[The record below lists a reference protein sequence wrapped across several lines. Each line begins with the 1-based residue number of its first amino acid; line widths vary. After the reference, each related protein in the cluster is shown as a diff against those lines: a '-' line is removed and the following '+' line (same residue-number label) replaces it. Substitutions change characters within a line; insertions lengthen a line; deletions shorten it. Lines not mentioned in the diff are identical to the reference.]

1 MSAAIDVLTN
11 VQAIKGLETLRSNF
25 GAPKLLLLTLGAAAL
40 LAVGHHLLQKRSRR
54 RRETL
59 VDPALAQRARLLPA
73 LPMRG
78 VSLLLALLAL
88 LGVGAALARPR
99 WGDRMEKAERRGA
112 DVVLLMDT
120 SSSMRATDVSPSRFI
135 LARQAAASLLDR
147 LAGDRVALVACEG
160 EAQTLVPLTLD
171 MAAAGLFL
179 DALEPGIGA
188 KPGTSLAAGLNT
200 VAELF
205 PGAAGGKSCVVI
217 SDGED
222 LEGGVDAAIEKAR
235 GEGIV
240 VHTVFVGAQKGGGAP
255 VPELDAAGRQTGYKS
270 DDSGQAVLS
279 KPNPD
284 LLRKLASAT
293 GGTFSI
299 VSPGKTDLDGVAAA
313 IDRAARRPLTEVL
326 VTNREERFQLPLG
339 VAVAA
344 IGLLLL
350 GAGALPRFGAA
361 ARSARAARSAAGIVA
376 LVFFAAAGSAH
387 AQPGPGGVAPA
398 LPQVTPTPEPP
409 RGIVQKLAARPPFT
423 TARSEAKAG
432 KTALEQKKN
441 AEAVE
446 HFQKQ
451 LALKP
456 DDPTGAYNLGSAFS
470 RAGNEPEAIASL
482 EKAKK
487 SGKRDLAADAAYNA
501 GETYFRAKK
510 FPEAAQAFRD
520 SLRARPG
527 DPEASYNYELCLR
540 RAEEEE
546 KKKQQQP
553 KPDPKKS
560 PQDGGAKPT
569 PTPGPS
575 PTPSPGPGGEEKKK
589 QEQKEKEE
597 REFESKANMSR
608 EKADQLL
615 KAIAQSDLEEQKKK
629 IAEQKSKRR
638 VSRDW

>member
-1 MSAAIDVLTN
+1 MLHGV
-11 VQAIKGLETLRSNF
+11 F
-25 GAPKLLLLTLGAAAL
+25 GAPQLLLITVVAAAL
-40 LAVGHHLLQKRSRR
+40 FPLVHHFLERR
-54 RRETL
+54 ARARREKL
-59 VDPALAQRARLLPA
+59 IDPALAQRARLLPA
-73 LPMRG
+73 LPIRAL
-78 VSLLLALLAL
+78 SLVLSLLAL

-99 WGDRMEKAERRGA
+99 WGDRVEKAERRGS
-112 DVVLLMDT
+112 DVVLMLDT
-120 SSSMRATDVSPSRFI
+120 SASMRAADVSPSRFV
-135 LARQAAASLLDR
+135 LARQAASSLLER

-205 PGAAGGKSCVVI
+205 PSAAGGKNCVVI

-222 LEGGVDAAIEKAR
+222 LEGGVEAAIEKAR

-240 VHTVFVGAQKGGGAP
+240 VHTVFVGSQKGGGAP
-255 VPELDAAGRQTGYKS
+255 VPEFDAAGRQTGYKS
-270 DDSGQAVLS
+270 DDNGQAVLS

-299 VSPGKTDLDGVAAA
+299 VSPGRTDLDGVAAA
-313 IDRAARRPLTEVL
+313 IDRSAHRPLSEVL
-326 VTNREERFQLPLG
+326 VTNREERFQFPLA

-350 GAGALPRFGAA
+350 GATTLPRIG
-361 ARSARAARSAAGIVA
+361 SAARSAAGTLA
-376 LVFFAAAGSAH
+376 LVLFVAARSAP
-387 AQPGPGGVAPA
+387 AQPAPA
-398 LPQVTPTPEPP
+398 QPVAVPGPP
-409 RGIVQKLAARPPFT
+409 RGLVDKIGARPPFT

-432 KTALEQKKN
+432 TRALALTKN
-441 AEAVE
+441 AEAVA

-451 LALKP
+451 LALRP
-456 DDPTGAYNLGSAFS
+456 NDPTGAYNLGSALS

-482 EKAKK
+482 EKARKT
-487 SGKRDLAADAAYNA
+487 GKRDLASDAAYNT
-501 GETYFRAKK
+501 GETFFRAKK
-510 FPEAAQAFRD
+510 FPEAAQAFRE
-520 SLRARPG
+520 SLRLRPG

-546 KKKQQQP
+546 KKKKQKP

-560 PQDGGAKPT
+560 PNGGPKPT

-597 REFESKANMSR
+597 REFESKAKMTK
-608 EKADQLL
+608 EKAEQLL

-629 IAEQKSKRR
+629 IAEQKSKRH